1 MDNFTCW
8 HMEMFG
14 GKKIEFTLREGINY
28 EAQTLESKTDSVLL
42 TYSVLLLFKMMF
54 KVFLFVRQYRP
65 EVNGGKCDY
74 THAWFG
80 KSCGVYV

>member
-1 MDNFTCW
+1 MCYANLGKILKVATWIIMDNLTCW

-42 TYSVLLLFKMMF
+42 TYLLSLT
-54 KVFLFVRQYRP
+54 VIPNDV
-65 EVNGGKCDY
+65 
-74 THAWFG
+74 
-80 KSCGVYV
+80 